1 MVLKQT
7 MKNCQECDT
16 NDAVKATYRRLAF
29 NASGRLKFVKRT
41 AYFIQGKGDLIV
53 HGATSVKAKPNN
65 YIMEARMT
73 SPDGSE
79 LEISSN
85 LLSNI
90 LKDRLLHFYFKLTLR

>member
-1 MVLKQT
+1 

-16 NDAVKATYRRLAF
+16 NDAVEATYRWLAF

-65 YIMEARMT
+65 YIMKARMT
-73 SPDGSE
+73 SPDGYE
-79 LEISSN
+79 LQFTVEY
-85 LLSNI
+85 
-90 LKDRLLHFYFKLTLR
+90 LKDRLLHFYF